1 MTSDNGATA
10 PNTYTIPAAY
20 TRAWEAGYTTHE
32 GVKGLHEGRFY
43 WAYTNPQSPGATAQA
58 SRHAW
63 LSEIEALLDVCRRL
77 DKQAHHAQPA
87 MRLALGFAQALSTT
101 LSTSALTE
109 AVHKNRTPAYAQ
121 ACASHDYCDANMVME
136 QAFIT
141 VFERPFLYE
150 GEPFDEDTLVWNSA
164 WNIARRAEF
173 SVALL
178 QSYGDDEVLDVAVH
192 AAFDAAC
199 AVIQAHLGV
208 TSGDFA
214 GAYFA
219 GEGKQELRACLQG
232 YLDAERRNA
241 TED

>member
-1 MTSDNGATA
+1 MTSNNGASK

-43 WAYTNPQSPGATAQA
+43 WAFTHPKFSGATAEA
-58 SRHAW
+58 SPFGW

-77 DKQAHHAQPA
+77 DRQAHHAPPE
-87 MRLALGFAQALSTT
+87 MRLALGFAQALCTA
-101 LSTSALTE
+101 LSPTELSE
-109 AVHKNRTPAYAQ
+109 AVHKNRTPEYAE

-136 QAFIT
+136 QAFVT

-173 SVALL
+173 SVAQL
-178 QSYGDDEVLDVAVH
+178 QCFVADDVLDVAVH
-192 AAFDAAC
+192 AALDAAC
-199 AVIQAHLGV
+199 AVIQKHLGV

-214 GAYFA
+214 GAYFS
-219 GEGKQELRACLQG
+219 GEGKQELRAALQG

-241 TED
+241 SEG